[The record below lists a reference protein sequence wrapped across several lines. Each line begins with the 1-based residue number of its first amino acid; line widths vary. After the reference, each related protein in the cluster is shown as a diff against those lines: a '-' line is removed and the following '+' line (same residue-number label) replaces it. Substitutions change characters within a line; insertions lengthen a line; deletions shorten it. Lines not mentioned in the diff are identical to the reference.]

1 MCEKNENELAQ
12 KLRENQNIDTEDH
25 RETARETYSVVHKTH
40 KCVKRN
46 TAAAWVVGSGLVI
59 WFCTVSHGKYI
70 GSFMNS
76 GDSIVSLRAERDGL
90 RAERDGL
97 RERIHLAD
105 ALINNSYTE
114 SLRNTP
120 FSSLSKH
127 EQRHVFELA
136 FEAGLTDILNWIS
149 DSPEVLN
156 NSRHKILKKR
166 IDDLNRKNDVPF
178 ARHDGMYYREKYY
191 HLKRHHESDLHP
203 DLNED
208 IGTSSNK
215 SRPAQ

>member
-1 MCEKNENELAQ
+1 MSEMNEKKLAQ

-46 TAAAWVVGSGLVI
+46 TAAVLVLI
-59 WFCTVSHGKYI
+59 GGITVWFCTASHGKYI
-70 GSFMNS
+70 GSFLS
-76 GDSIVSLRAERDGL
+76 AGDSIVSLRAERDGL

-97 RERIHLAD
+97 QERIHLAD

-203 DLNED
+203 DINED